1 MLNGVKSQ
9 GSRCVELR
17 VFLESMFCL
26 IDLLRL
32 VTMLK
37 RKVYKILERYMHMGD

>member
-1 MLNGVKSQ
+1 MNAQ
-9 GSRCVELR
+9 GSHFVELR
-17 VFLESMFCL
+17 VSPESMFCL

-37 RKVYKILERYMHMGD
+37 RKVYMILERYMHMGDRS

>member
-32 VTMLK
+32 ATMLK
-37 RKVYKILERYMHMGD
+37 RKVYMILERYIYAYG

>member
-1 MLNGVKSQ
+1 MNAQ
-9 GSRCVELR
+9 GSHFVELR
-17 VFLESMFCL
+17 VSSESMFCL

-37 RKVYKILERYMHMGD
+37 HKFYMILERYIHMGDRS